1 MYAQTVADVGGICV
15 LLVIIRHGRLSGK
28 LVMRVRNTRLCLWS
42 ITLLKKNLHG
52 LDGSD
57 YESNKW
63 RQKMIFSDERELWYA
78 ETENLA
84 RQLANKS
91 EEEIMSIFD
100 RSDVIQLKASERPNG
115 KIIDRIMLPFTWVI
129 LLILCCVKY
138 IVTGSWYIDSWVK
151 RSKVL
156 RIIADSLD
164 RC

>member
-1 MYAQTVADVGGICV
+1 
-15 LLVIIRHGRLSGK
+15 
-28 LVMRVRNTRLCLWS
+28 
-42 ITLLKKNLHG
+42 
-52 LDGSD
+52 
-57 YESNKW
+57 
-63 RQKMIFSDERELWYA
+63 MIFSDERELWYA